1 VRLGGFGRQRR
12 SKRADAGADANLIAV
27 VKRGNID
34 SLRVDVN
41 KIGRFVFAH
50 ALRAVDD
57 N

>member
-1 VRLGGFGRQRR
+1 VATSIRC
-12 SKRADAGADANLIAV
+12 V
-27 VKRGNID
+27 E
-34 SLRVDVN
+34 VN